1 MKRLCYLPFMLVLTL
16 GCSLNPPDATN
27 GKGGH
32 AHPVPA
38 FSLTERSG
46 QTVTNE
52 SLKGKVWVA
61 SFVFTRCSG
70 PCPSVTGTMAK
81 LQKSLADVENFRL
94 VTFTVDPERDD
105 PQELA
110 NYAKNFSADPVRW
123 LFLTGPEKE
132 VRTLLNEGFKIEAN
146 RNPTATE
153 VGKEFDHS
161 TRLVLVD
168 QNGNIRGYFDGKP
181 PEDQQLMPRFQEN
194 LDRLAKEVRAL
205 VKTGP

>member
-1 MKRLCYLPFMLVLTL
+1 MKLLRLFPLAVVLVL
-16 GCSLNPPDATN
+16 GCSLNPPDAPD

-32 AHPVPA
+32 VHTVPP

-46 QTVTNE
+46 TTINNE
-52 SLKGKVWVA
+52 SLQGKVWVA

-81 LQKSLADVENFRL
+81 VQKALADVEDFRL

-105 PQELA
+105 PKELTTYA
-110 NYAKNFSADPVRW
+110 NNFSADPVRW

-132 VRTLLNEGFKIEAN
+132 VRTLLNEGFKIEAS
-146 RNPTATE
+146 RNHKATE

-168 QNGNIRGYFDGKP
+168 QKGNIRGYFDGKP
-181 PEDQQLMPRFQEN
+181 PEDQQLMPKFQEN

-205 VKTGP
+205 VKSGT